1 VLNLENIF
9 PEPLKFTSGVFASF
23 IEAFMFKHVIFVG
36 SLILFVA
43 FAVIVAVNK
52 HAEQKIV
59 KSQLMALND
68 STKNNNSEEQM
79 KNKIVKTD
87 DEWKTILTDEQY
99 HIMRE
104 KGTERP
110 YTGKFWDH
118 KETGTYKCAGCGE
131 VLFESITKFD
141 AHCGWPSFY
150 APGDSGVIA
159 ETSDYSHGMVRTE
172 VTCNKCGAH
181 LGHVFNDG
189 PKPTGL
195 RYCINSASLVF
206 EKK

>member
-1 VLNLENIF
+1 
-9 PEPLKFTSGVFASF
+9 
-23 IEAFMFKHVIFVG
+23 MFKHLAFIG

-43 FAVIVAVNK
+43 FAAVIAVNK
-52 HAEQKIV
+52 HTEQKIV
-59 KSQLMALND
+59 KSHLMALND
-68 STKNNNSEEQM
+68 STKNNKSEDQM
-79 KNKIVKTD
+79 KDKTVKTEA
-87 DEWKTILTDEQY
+87 EWKKILTDEQY
-99 HIMRE
+99 YIMRE

-150 APGDSGVIA
+150 APGDSSAIA
-159 ETSDYSHGMVRTE
+159 ESSDYSHGMVRTE

-195 RYCINSASLVF
+195 RYCINSASLTF

>member
-1 VLNLENIF
+1 
-9 PEPLKFTSGVFASF
+9 
-23 IEAFMFKHVIFVG
+23 MFRHVIFIG

-43 FAVIVAVNK
+43 LAVVVAVNK
-52 HAEQKIV
+52 QAEQKIV

-68 STKNNNSEEQM
+68 STRNNKTGEQM
-79 KNKIVKTD
+79 EDKVIKTD
-87 DEWKTILTDEQY
+87 AEWKSILTDEQY
-99 HIMRE
+99 HVMRE

-110 YTGKFWDH
+110 YSGKFWDH

-159 ETSDYSHGMVRTE
+159 ESSDYSHGMIRTE

-195 RYCINSASLVF
+195 RYCINSVSLIF

>member
-1 VLNLENIF
+1 
-9 PEPLKFTSGVFASF
+9 
-23 IEAFMFKHVIFVG
+23 MFKHLAFIG

-43 FAVIVAVNK
+43 FAAVIAVNK

-59 KSQLMALND
+59 KSHLMALND
-68 STKNNNSEEQM
+68 STKNNKSEDQM
-79 KNKIVKTD
+79 KDKTVKTEA
-87 DEWKTILTDEQY
+87 EWKKILTDEQY
-99 HIMRE
+99 YIMRE

-150 APGDSGVIA
+150 APGDSSAIA
-159 ETSDYSHGMVRTE
+159 ESSD
-172 VTCNKCGAH
+172 
-181 LGHVFNDG
+181 
-189 PKPTGL
+189 
-195 RYCINSASLVF
+195 
-206 EKK
+206 

>member
-1 VLNLENIF
+1 
-9 PEPLKFTSGVFASF
+9 
-23 IEAFMFKHVIFVG
+23 MFKHVIFVG

-79 KNKIVKTD
+79 KNKIVKTA

-110 YTGKFWDH
+110 FTGKFWDH

>member
-1 VLNLENIF
+1 
-9 PEPLKFTSGVFASF
+9 
-23 IEAFMFKHVIFVG
+23 MFRHVIFVS

-43 FAVIVAVNK
+43 LAVVVAVNK
-52 HAEQKIV
+52 RAEQKIV
-59 KSQLMALND
+59 KSQLTALND
-68 STKNNNSEEQM
+68 TTKNNKSENQM
-79 KNKIVKTD
+79 KDKIVKTEA
-87 DEWKTILTDEQY
+87 EWKKILTDEQY
-99 HIMRE
+99 YIMRE

-110 YTGKFWDH
+110 YSGKFWDH

-141 AHCGWPSFY
+141 SHCGWPSFY
-150 APGDSGVIA
+150 APGDSSAIA

-172 VTCNKCGAH
+172 VTCKKCGSH

-195 RYCINSASLVF
+195 RYCINSASLIF